1 MILTTCRPGISSWWQ
16 LQQGTE
22 PLVGTHSSS
31 CSEQHNHDHEGRV
44 GYDIDDFD
52 DVVVVV
58 GDDEDDEDHLNGPL
72 EESFARLARENAV
85 VEPGDFVTA
94 HLQQKNISHL

>member
-16 LQQGTE
+16 LQQDTE
-22 PLVGTHSSS
+22 PLVGTRSSS
-31 CSEQHNHDHEGRV
+31 CSEQHNHDHDGRV
-44 GYDIDDFD
+44 GCD
-52 DVVVVV
+52 DVDVV
-58 GDDEDDEDHLNGPL
+58 GGDDGEDHLNGAL

>member
-1 MILTTCRPGISSWWQ
+1 MISTCRPGISSWWQ

-31 CSEQHNHDHEGRV
+31 CSERHNHDHDGRV
-44 GYDIDDFD
+44 GCD
-52 DVVVVV
+52 DVDVNVVV
-58 GDDEDDEDHLNGPL
+58 GEDDEDHLNGAL
-72 EESFARLARENAV
+72 EESFARLTRENAV